1 MGKLKDVQLR
11 NWVKAGGPLAM
22 TDGDGLTFTLSASG
36 TAAWV
41 LRYYVAGKR
50 KEMTLGRYPDI
61 PLTKARERAL
71 EARAKIQS
79 GVDVGREKQRAKQAE
94 ARAWTV
100 RKLVEDY
107 LTRAAERLAEGT
119 ISQRRQQLHAHV
131 LPIIGHLPAKDVTP
145 ADIVGI
151 AERAAGK
158 SLHVARL
165 VLIAVREVFAHA
177 VARHVVT
184 SNPCAH
190 VKAKAVIGPRP
201 VNRTRIK
208 LTEPELRAMLPVL
221 HTIGRQNELAI
232 KVLLATATRIGELT
246 RAEWSHVDFENRLW
260 TIPAANI
267 KGRSVK
273 AARGEDV
280 KDFVIPMAD
289 AVVGWFAEL
298 HDLAYESRY
307 VLPVRSRR
315 SEGDCPMESTTLN
328 AAINRL
334 CKSLGE
340 QCRRFTPHDLRS
352 TARSHLAAM
361 GVDIIVAERCLN
373 HSLGGL
379 VGVYDQHDYLKERRK
394 ALDEWAAFILACEAG
409 RTWNVVPLR
418 PVAA

>member
-11 NWVKAGGPLAM
+11 NWVKAGRPLAM

-71 EARAKIQS
+71 EARAKIQG

-94 ARAWTV
+94 GRAWTV

-119 ISQRRQQLHAHV
+119 ISQRRQQLRAHV

-145 ADIVGI
+145 ADIVDI
-151 AERAAGK
+151 TERAVGK

-177 VARHVVT
+177 VARHVVAA
-184 SNPCAH
+184 NPCAH

-246 RAEWSHVDFENRLW
+246 RAEWGHIDFEKRLW

-298 HDLAYESRY
+298 HDLAYESHY

-315 SEGDCPMESTTLN
+315 VEGDYPMESTTLN

-340 QCRRFTPHDLRS
+340 QCRRYTPHDLRS

>member
-11 NWVKAGGPLAM
+11 NWVKAGRPLAM

-71 EARAKIQS
+71 EARAKIQG

-119 ISQRRQQLHAHV
+119 ISQRRQQLSAHV

-145 ADIVGI
+145 ADIVDI
-151 AERAAGK
+151 TERAAGK

-177 VARHVVT
+177 VARHVVAA
-184 SNPCAH
+184 NPCAH

-201 VNRTRIK
+201 VNRTRIM
-208 LTEPELRAMLPVL
+208 LTEPELRAMLPAL
-221 HTIGRQNELAI
+221 PKIGRQNELAI
-232 KVLLATATRIGELT
+232 KVLLATCTRIGELT
-246 RAEWSHVDFENRLW
+246 RAKWARVDFERREW
-260 TIPAANI
+260 TIPP
-267 KGRSVK
+267 
-273 AARGEDV
+273 EDS
-280 KDFVIPMAD
+280 KNGKRFVIPMAD

-315 SEGDCPMESTTLN
+315 VEGDYPMESTTLN

-334 CKSLGE
+334 CKSLGNSVGAS
-340 QCRRFTPHDLRS
+340 RRT
-352 TARSHLAAM
+352 
-361 GVDIIVAERCLN
+361 I
-373 HSLGGL
+373 
-379 VGVYDQHDYLKERRK
+379 
-394 ALDEWAAFILACEAG
+394 CEA
-409 RTWNVVPLR
+409 RR
-418 PVAA
+418 AAIWPRWAWTSSSPSAA

>member
-11 NWVKAGGPLAM
+11 NWIKAGKPLAT

-71 EARAKIQS
+71 EARAKIQG

-119 ISQRRQQLHAHV
+119 ISQRRQQLNAHV

-145 ADIVGI
+145 ADIVDI

-208 LTEPELRAMLPVL
+208 LTELELRAMLPAL
-221 HTIGRQNELAI
+221 HTIGRQNELAT

-246 RAEWSHVDFENRLW
+246 RAQWGHIDFENRLW

-315 SEGDCPMESTTLN
+315 AEGDYPMESTTLN

-418 PVAA
+418 PAAA

>member
-11 NWVKAGGPLAM
+11 NWVKAGKPLAM

-71 EARAKIQS
+71 EARAKIQG

-94 ARAWTV
+94 ARAWMV

-119 ISQRRQQLHAHV
+119 ISQRRQQLRAHV

-145 ADIVGI
+145 ADIVDI
-151 AERAAGK
+151 TERAAGK

-177 VARHVVT
+177 VARHVVAA
-184 SNPCAH
+184 NPCTH

-246 RAEWSHVDFENRLW
+246 RAEWGHIDFDNRLW

-315 SEGDCPMESTTLN
+315 VEGDYPMESTTLN

-379 VGVYDQHDYLKERRK
+379 VAVYDQHDYLKERRK
-394 ALDEWAAFILACEAG
+394 ALDDWAAFILACEAG

>member
-11 NWVKAGGPLAM
+11 NWVKAGRPLAM

-71 EARAKIQS
+71 EARAKIQG

-119 ISQRRQQLHAHV
+119 ISQRRQQLSAHV

-145 ADIVGI
+145 ADIVDI
-151 AERAAGK
+151 TERAAGK

-177 VARHVVT
+177 VARHVVAA
-184 SNPCAH
+184 NPCAH

-201 VNRTRIK
+201 VNRTRIM
-208 LTEPELRAMLPVL
+208 LTEPELRAMLPAL
-221 HTIGRQNELAI
+221 PKIGRQNELAI
-232 KVLLATATRIGELT
+232 KVLLATCTRIGELT
-246 RAEWSHVDFENRLW
+246 RAEWAHIDFERREW
-260 TIPAANI
+260 TIPPEHSKNG
-267 KGRSVK
+267 KR
-273 AARGEDV
+273 
-280 KDFVIPMAD
+280 FVIPMAD

-298 HDLAYESRY
+298 HDLAYASRY

-315 SEGDCPMESTTLN
+315 VEGDYPMEPTTLN

-334 CKSLGE
+334 CKNLGE

-379 VGVYDQHDYLKERRK
+379 VAIYDQHDYLKERCK
-394 ALDEWAAFILACEAG
+394 ALDEWAAFILACETG
-409 RTWNVVPLR
+409 RTWNVIPLR
-418 PVAA
+418 PIAA

>member
-11 NWVKAGGPLAM
+11 NWVKAGRPLAM

-50 KEMTLGRYPDI
+50 KEMTLGRYPEI

-71 EARAKIQS
+71 EARAKIQG

-119 ISQRRQQLHAHV
+119 ISQRRQQLSAHV

-145 ADIVGI
+145 ADIVDI
-151 AERAAGK
+151 TERAAGK

-177 VARHVVT
+177 VARHVVAA
-184 SNPCAH
+184 NPCAH

-246 RAEWSHVDFENRLW
+246 RAEWGHIDFENRLW

-298 HDLAYESRY
+298 HDLAYESHY

-315 SEGDCPMESTTLN
+315 VEGDYPMESTTLN

-340 QCRRFTPHDLRS
+340 QCRRYTPHDLRS

-373 HSLGGL
+373 HS
-379 VGVYDQHDYLKERRK
+379 
-394 ALDEWAAFILACEAG
+394 
-409 RTWNVVPLR
+409 
-418 PVAA
+418 